1 MLLEE
6 LGVFLVS
13 LVEGADVEVGRLAC
27 VEIHCRRDEG
37 DVCGAL
43 PRSAKKGKT
52 MCRIFPLE

>member
-1 MLLEE
+1 MLLEWE
-6 LGVFLVS
+6 CFWS
-13 LVEGADVEVGRLAC
+13 RFVEGADVEVGRLAC
-27 VEIHCRRDEG
+27 VEIHSGSGEG